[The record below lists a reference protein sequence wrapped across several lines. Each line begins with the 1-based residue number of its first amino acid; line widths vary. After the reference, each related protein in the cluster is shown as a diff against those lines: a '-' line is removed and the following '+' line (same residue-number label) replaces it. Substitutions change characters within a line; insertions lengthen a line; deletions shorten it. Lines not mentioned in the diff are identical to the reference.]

1 MVWLLEWLPYSRMW
15 VAKFQFLSTENEG
28 GRETIE
34 IERREEEIERREEE
48 IEEEWKRLWE
58 KRKRLREER

>member
-48 IEEEWKRLWE
+48 IEEEWNKL
-58 KRKRLREER
+58 K